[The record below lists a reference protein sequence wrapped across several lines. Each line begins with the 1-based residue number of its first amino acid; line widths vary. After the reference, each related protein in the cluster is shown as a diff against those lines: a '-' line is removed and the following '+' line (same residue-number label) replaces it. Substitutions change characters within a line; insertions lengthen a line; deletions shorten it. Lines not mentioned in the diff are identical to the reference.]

1 MSVYIN
7 RNDELIG
14 IFEFEDILKPDAK
27 DIIAKLKQK
36 GYQCVLLTGDNHAVA
51 APLAEKL
58 GITNVYTELTP
69 DKKMEVIMSYQQDGH
84 IVAMVGDGIN
94 DAPALANA
102 DVGFAMAGGTDIAVE
117 AGDIVL
123 SGKNLKVLYN
133 AIKLSLSTF
142 QKIRQN
148 LFLAFIYNLVAVP
161 LAICGI
167 LHPVIAEAAMALSSI
182 TVIGNANRLRLS
194 PL

>member
-1 MSVYIN
+1 
-7 RNDELIG
+7 
-14 IFEFEDILKPDAK
+14 
-27 DIIAKLKQK
+27 
-36 GYQCVLLTGDNHAVA
+36 
-51 APLAEKL
+51 
-58 GITNVYTELTP
+58 
-69 DKKMEVIMSYQQDGH
+69 MEVILSYQQDGH
-84 IVAMVGDGIN
+84 TVAMVGDGIN

-123 SGKNLKVLYN
+123 SGKNLQVLYR

>member
-1 MSVYIN
+1 M
-7 RNDELIG
+7 
-14 IFEFEDILKPDAK
+14 
-27 DIIAKLKQK
+27 
-36 GYQCVLLTGDNHAVA
+36 
-51 APLAEKL
+51 
-58 GITNVYTELTP
+58 YTELTP

-123 SGKNLKVLYN
+123 SGKNLQVLYN

-161 LAICGI
+161 LASCGI

-182 TVIGNANRLRLS
+182 TVLGNANRLRLS